1 MQAAPDLRKKLYAK
15 LHIAKKQ
22 LGLDDD
28 AWRDLVERMTG
39 ERSLKALDENQLT
52 RLVEECRRLGFK
64 PAHKPI
70 HTGKQTRTSADGK
83 EIRKAR
89 ALWLSLWHLGLI
101 PDPSEE
107 ALTGFARRVTGGKE
121 LGLAA
126 LQWVRGDDAFA
137 LIEALKER
145 ASRDGGV
152 NWAPYRQGNRVVSH
166 NPRARVIEAQRRIL
180 KQAGDSG
187 PPFDLH
193 KLSAVAADA
202 LIAELGER
210 VRTIRGAGADV

>member
-28 AWRDLVERMTG
+28 AWRDLVERATG
-39 ERSLKALDENQLT
+39 ERSLKALTDDQLT

-64 PAHKPI
+64 PAKQSKPLAA
-70 HTGKQTRTSADGK
+70 GR

-89 ALWLSLWHLGLI
+89 ALWLSLWHLGVI

-107 ALTGFARRVTGGKE
+107 ALAGFARRVTGGRD
-121 LGLAA
+121 LGLSA
-126 LQWVRGDDAFA
+126 LQWVRGEDAFA

-145 ASRDGGV
+145 AARDAGV
-152 NWAPYRQGNRVVSH
+152 NWSPYRQGNRVVSH
-166 NPRARVIEAQRRIL
+166 NPRARVIEAQRRML
-180 KQAGDSG
+180 KQAGDTA
-187 PPFDLH
+187 PWIDLH
-193 KLSAVAADA
+193 KLSAIEADA

-210 VRTIRGAGADV
+210 IRTIRGAGAND

>member
-28 AWRDLVERMTG
+28 AWRDLLERVTG
-39 ERSLKALDENQLT
+39 DRSLKVLDDTQLKG
-52 RLVEECRRLGFK
+52 LVEECRRLGFK
-64 PAHKPI
+64 PAKQSKPLA
-70 HTGKQTRTSADGK
+70 GGR

-89 ALWLSLWHLGLI
+89 ALWLSLWHLGVI

-107 ALTGFARRVTGGKE
+107 ALAGFARRVTGGKE

-145 ASRDGGV
+145 AARDAGV
-152 NWAPYRQGNRVVSH
+152 DWSPYRQGKRVVSH

-180 KQAGDSG
+180 KQAGDSC
-187 PPFDLH
+187 PWVDIH
-193 KLSAVAADA
+193 KLSAVKADA
-202 LIAELGER
+202 LIAELGEKI
-210 VRTIRGAGADV
+210 RTIRGAGADVRD

>member
-1 MQAAPDLRKKLYAK
+1 MQPAADLRKKLYAK

-28 AWRDLVERMTG
+28 AWRDLAERVTG
-39 ERSLKALDENQLT
+39 ERSLKALADDELP

-64 PAHKPI
+64 PSQKRNNAAKPLA
-70 HTGKQTRTSADGK
+70 GGR

-89 ALWLSLWHLGLI
+89 ALWLSLWHLGVI

-107 ALTGFARRVTGGKE
+107 ALAGFARRVTGGKE

-126 LQWVRGDDAFA
+126 LQWVRGEDAYA

-145 ASRDGGV
+145 AVRDGGV
-152 NWAPYRQGNRVVSH
+152 SWSPYRMGGRVVGH
-166 NPRARVIEAQRRIL
+166 NPRGRVIEAQRRIL
-180 KQAGDSG
+180 KQAGDSC
-187 PPFDLH
+187 PPLDVH
-193 KLSAVAADA
+193 NLSAVKADE

-210 VRTIRGAGADV
+210 VRTIRGAGADD